1 MALDLDWVRERLPDR
16 RIDWY
21 PTIDSTMRAASV
33 LSASGCPSGTVVGA
47 EEQTAGQGRYGRA
60 WHSPPDVGLYQS
72 VILRLGLPPARLP
85 IVTLALGLAVAD
97 AVAKTTDLA
106 CDLRWPNDLLLGGKK
121 CCGIL
126 AQLDGAA
133 VVVGI
138 GLNVNQAAFPD
149 SIAALATSLRIAGG
163 REYAREPILVRLL
176 ASIDTHCDLLV
187 KEGPPPILDMFS
199 RASSYVLGRR
209 VTVEQDSRVLTGTTD
224 GLDAGGF
231 LALREDNG
239 RRTTILAGGVRP
251 AVGIP

>member
-1 MALDLDWVRERLPDR
+1 MALDLEWVRERLPGR

-21 PTIDSTMRAASV
+21 PSIDSTMRAASI
-33 LSASGCPSGTVVGA
+33 LAASGCASGTVAGA

-60 WHSPPDVGLYQS
+60 WHSPPGVGLYQS
-72 VILRLGLPPARLP
+72 IVLRLGLPPARLP

-97 AVAKTTDLA
+97 AVAKTTDLV

-133 VVVGI
+133 VIAGV
-138 GLNVNQAAFPD
+138 GLNVNQAAFPE

-176 ASIDTHCDLLV
+176 TSIDTHCELLA
-187 KEGPPPILDMFS
+187 KDGPPPILDMFS

-209 VTVEQDSRVLTGTTD
+209 VTVEQDGRLLTGATD
-224 GLDAGGF
+224 GLNPAGF
-231 LALREDNG
+231 LTLREDNG
-239 RRTTILAGGVRP
+239 RRTVILAGGVRP
-251 AVGIP
+251 AAP